1 MAFKTGYIAL
11 LGKPNTG
18 KSSLVNVL
26 VGEKVSITSP
36 KPQTTRNNILG
47 IRTSNSSQMI
57 FIDTPGIQNGQN
69 ALGKFMSKSTSAAKE
84 GVDCLLIVL
93 DANKITDFDKKLI
106 KNNQNADC
114 PVFVVINKMD
124 LTSYEKLYPILA
136 ELNSFEH
143 VKQFFVLSALKKMKL
158 EPLLKAIEDVLPEGE
173 AEFDSESYTDRS
185 MRFVASEVVR
195 EKCLLLLQEE
205 IPHGI
210 AVEVIKYDDKG
221 KTVNI
226 YADIICDNARHKG
239 IIIGKNGQMLKRIGT
254 YAREDLEKITG
265 QKVNLELYVKVK
277 ENWAADRGVLSDL
290 GLDE

>member
-18 KSSLVNVL
+18 KSSLVNAL

-47 IRTSNSSQMI
+47 IRTTATSQMI
-57 FIDTPGIQNGQN
+57 FIDTPGLQNGQT
-69 ALGKFMSKSTSAAKE
+69 ALGKHMSKSTSSAKE

-93 DANKITDFDKKLI
+93 DANKITEFDKRLI
-106 KNNQNADC
+106 RDNYNAEC

-124 LTSYEKLYPILA
+124 LTSYEKLYPVLS
-136 ELNSFEH
+136 ELNAFSF
-143 VKQFFVLSALKKMKL
+143 VKKFFVLSALKKMKL
-158 EPLLKAIEDVLPEGE
+158 EPLLKAIEEVLPEGR
-173 AEFDSESYTDRS
+173 AEFDDDFYTDKS
-185 MRFVASEVVR
+185 MRFIASEVIR

-210 AVEVIKYDDKG
+210 AIDIIKFEEKDG
-221 KTVNI
+221 KANI

-239 IIIGKNGQMLKRIGT
+239 IIIGKRGAMLKNIGS
-254 YAREDLEKITG
+254 YARVDLEKIMRL
-265 QKVNLELYVKVK
+265 KINLELYVKVK
-277 ENWAADRGVLSDL
+277 ENWASDRGVLADL
-290 GLDE
+290 GFDD

>member
-18 KSSLVNVL
+18 KSSLVNAL

-47 IRTSNSSQMI
+47 IRTTDSCQMI
-57 FIDTPGIQNGQN
+57 FIDTPGIQSGQT
-69 ALGKFMSKSTSAAKE
+69 ALGKYMSKSTSSAKE

-93 DANKITDFDKKLI
+93 DANKITEFDKKLI
-106 KNNQNADC
+106 KNNENADC

-124 LTSYEKLYPILA
+124 LTSFEKLYPVLS
-136 ELNSFEH
+136 ELNSFSY

-158 EPLLKAIEDVLPEGE
+158 EPLLKAIEEVLPEGE
-173 AEFDSESYTDRS
+173 AEFEPESYTDKS

-210 AVEVIKYDDKG
+210 AIEIIKYEDKG
-221 KTVNI
+221 KTTNI

-239 IIIGKNGQMLKRIGT
+239 IIIGKNGQMLKRIGS
-254 YAREDLEKITG
+254 YSREDLERIIG
-265 QKVNLELYVKVK
+265 GKVNLELYVKVK
-277 ENWAADRGVLSDL
+277 ENWASDHGTLADL
-290 GLDE
+290 GFDE